1 MRYEKPQI
9 LSCASAKQVIAG
21 STDKSQAVAIDANPI
36 LGDTATHA
44 AYEADE

>member
-1 MRYEKPQI
+1 ME
-9 LSCASAKQVIAG
+9 AIAG
-21 STDKSQAVAIDANPI
+21 STDKSHAVAIDANPM

>member
-9 LSCASAKQVIAG
+9 VSCASAKKAIAG
-21 STDKSQAVAIDANPI
+21 SHDKSRPVAIDANPL